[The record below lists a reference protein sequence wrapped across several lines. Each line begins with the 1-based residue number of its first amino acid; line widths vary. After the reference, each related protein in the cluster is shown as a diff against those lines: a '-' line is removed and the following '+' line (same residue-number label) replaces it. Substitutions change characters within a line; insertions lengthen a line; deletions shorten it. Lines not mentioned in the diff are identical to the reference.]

1 MPKQVIVFTNGEIGG
16 VGDDDINLKIIQFE
30 NLKMN
35 YALFVLAV
43 EMILVSILINSL
55 LIKIKSLQSG

>member
-1 MPKQVIVFTNGEIGG
+1 MPEEIVVLAYSEIGG

-30 NLKMN
+30 NLKIN